1 MRAILYTLNF
11 SPAEQINLVLL
22 VFITLLE
29 FIAFGWLIIQMRKSG
44 RERDKIIKL
53 EERQI
58 AMERRILKSLD
69 INQLARTPDLAEF
82 LDHIS
87 IEGDAD
93 VNLDEVH
100 ISSLSSFFENKN
112 LSQIQAR
119 HHTGCTIIGMK
130 SSDGNY
136 IVNPGAN
143 TILEPNSKLF
153 ILGNSKQIKQFND
166 KLDLT

>member
-1 MRAILYTLNF
+1 MRAILYSVQF
-11 SPAEQINLVLL
+11 SLAEQINLILL
-22 VFITLLE
+22 IFITLLE

-44 RERDKIIKL
+44 KERNKIIKL

-69 INQLARTPDLAEF
+69 VDQLARTPDLAEF

-87 IEGDAD
+87 IEGDAE

-100 ISSLSSFFENKN
+100 VSSLSSSFENKT

-119 HHTGCTIIGMK
+119 HHTGCTIIGVK
-130 SSDGNY
+130 SSDGKY

-143 TILEPNSKLF
+143 TMLKPNSKLF
-153 ILGNSKQIKQFND
+153 VLGSPEQIKIFND
-166 KLDLT
+166 KLN

>member
-1 MRAILYTLNF
+1 MRVILFTLQF
-11 SPAEQINLVLL
+11 SLAEKINLVLL
-22 VFITLLE
+22 IFITLLE

-44 RERDKIIKL
+44 KERDKIIKL

-69 INQLARTPDLAEF
+69 VNQLARTPDLAEF

-87 IEGDAD
+87 IEGDAE

-100 ISSLSSFFENKN
+100 ISSLSSSFENKT

-119 HHTGCTIIGMK
+119 HHTGCTIIGVK
-130 SSDGNY
+130 SSDGKY
-136 IVNPGAN
+136 IVNPGAS
-143 TILEPNSKLF
+143 TILKPNSKLF
-153 ILGNSKQIKQFND
+153 VLGSPEQITQFND
-166 KLDLT
+166 KLNLI

>member
-1 MRAILYTLNF
+1 MRTILYSLTF
-11 SPAEQINLVLL
+11 SSAEKINLILL

-29 FIAFGWLIIQMRKSG
+29 FIAFGWLIIQMKKSRK
-44 RERDKIIKL
+44 ERDKIIKL

-58 AMERRILKSLD
+58 AMERKILKSLD

-93 VNLDEVH
+93 VNLEEVSV
-100 ISSLSSFFENKN
+100 SSLSSLFENKT

-119 HHTGCTIIGMK
+119 HHTGCTIIGLK
-130 SSDGNY
+130 SSSGEY

-143 TILEPNSKLF
+143 TILQANSKLF
-153 ILGNSKQIKQFND
+153 VLGSPEQIKQFNH
-166 KLDLT
+166 KLGII

>member
-1 MRAILYTLNF
+1 MRAILYSVQF
-11 SPAEQINLVLL
+11 SLAEQINLILL
-22 VFITLLE
+22 IFITLLE

-44 RERDKIIKL
+44 KERNKIIKL

-69 INQLARTPDLAEF
+69 VGQLARTPDLAEF

-87 IEGDAD
+87 IEGDAE

-100 ISSLSSFFENKN
+100 VSSLSSSFENKT

-119 HHTGCTIIGMK
+119 HHTGCTIIGVK
-130 SSDGNY
+130 SSDGEY

-143 TILEPNSKLF
+143 TMLKPNSKLF
-153 ILGNSKQIKQFND
+153 VLGSPEQIKNFND
-166 KLDLT
+166 KLN

>member
-1 MRAILYTLNF
+1 MRAILYSVQF
-11 SPAEQINLVLL
+11 SLAEQINLILL
-22 VFITLLE
+22 IFITLLE

-44 RERDKIIKL
+44 KERNKIIKL

-69 INQLARTPDLAEF
+69 VDQLARTPDLAEF

-87 IEGDAD
+87 IEGDAE

-100 ISSLSSFFENKN
+100 VSSLSSSFENKT

-119 HHTGCTIIGMK
+119 HHTGCTIIGVK
-130 SSDGNY
+130 SSDGEY

-143 TILEPNSKLF
+143 TMLKPNSKLF
-153 ILGNSKQIKQFND
+153 VLGSPEQIKIFND
-166 KLDLT
+166 KLN

>member
-87 IEGDAD
+87 IEGDAS
-93 VNLDEVH
+93 VNLDEVQ
-100 ISSLSSFFENKN
+100 ISSLSSSFENKT
-112 LSQIQAR
+112 LSQIEAR
-119 HHTGCTIIGMK
+119 HYTGCTIIGVK
-130 SSDGNY
+130 SSDGQY
-136 IVNPGAN
+136 IVNPGAD
-143 TILEPNSKLF
+143 TILKPNSKLF
-153 ILGNSKQIKQFND
+153 VLGSPDQIKKFND
-166 KLDLT
+166 KLNII

>member
-1 MRAILYTLNF
+1 MRAILYSLQF
-11 SPAEQINLVLL
+11 SLAEQINLVLL
-22 VFITLLE
+22 IFITLLE

-44 RERDKIIKL
+44 EERNKIIKL

-69 INQLARTPDLAEF
+69 VNQLARTPDLAEF

-87 IEGDAD
+87 IEGGAE

-100 ISSLSSFFENKN
+100 VSSLSSLFENKT

-119 HHTGCTIIGMK
+119 HDTGCTIIGVK
-130 SSDGNY
+130 SSDGKY
-136 IVNPGAN
+136 IVNPGAS
-143 TILEPNSKLF
+143 TMLKPNSKLF
-153 ILGNSKQIKQFND
+153 VLGSPKQIKKFNN
-166 KLDLT
+166 KLNLI